1 MELDTLKAE
10 LLQNHREFSNY
21 VDSISHDY
29 FEASLEAKWSVGQ
42 ELDHILK
49 STFPI
54 AKVLQSKE
62 YLKDKFG
69 EIDRSSM
76 PYDEVINQY
85 NLQLQKGAVATDRFI
100 PDPVSW
106 DQKRELISNLKG
118 VVATIVQQMD
128 NYSADELTS
137 LAIPHPLLGKL
148 SVLEMLYFTNHHVQH
163 HHRNAVN
170 NLEALAQELSN

>member
-10 LLQNHREFSNY
+10 LLQNHRDFTNY
-21 VDSISHDY
+21 IDSISHDY
-29 FEASLEAKWSVGQ
+29 FEASLEGKWSVGQ

-49 STFPI
+49 STLPI

-69 EIDRSSM
+69 IIDRSSM
-76 PYDEVINQY
+76 AYDEVINQY
-85 NLQLQKGAVATDRFI
+85 NLQLQKGAVATDRFV

-106 DQKRELISNLKG
+106 GEKRELITHLKG
-118 VVATIVQQMD
+118 VVDSIVEQID
-128 NYSADELTS
+128 NYSTEELTS

-170 NLEALAQELSN
+170 NLEKLANG